1 MKPHNNDNNKNI
13 IMVNN
18 NVILIL
24 TGINGLLK
32 YIPYPPGFE
41 LICVQNFY
49 QSYFADNLYKHQSHW
64 Y

>member
-1 MKPHNNDNNKNI
+1 MNPHNNNNNKNI

-32 YIPYPPGFE
+32 YIPYLRGFE

-49 QSYFADNLYKHQSHW
+49 QPYFADNLYKHQLH
-64 Y
+64 